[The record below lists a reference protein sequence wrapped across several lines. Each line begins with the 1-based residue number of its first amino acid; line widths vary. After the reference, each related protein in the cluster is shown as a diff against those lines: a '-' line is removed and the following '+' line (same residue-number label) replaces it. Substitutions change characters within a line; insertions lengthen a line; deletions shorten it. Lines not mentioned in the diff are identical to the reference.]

1 MVPQWSNLN
10 KPTGADAMNKPKQ
23 PTTKPAKPSKK
34 PAPSQKPAQ
43 PDEREYHLTR
53 RDAAAGAPA
62 DESVTGEEDP
72 GAGLEFLV
80 DKPRH

>member
-1 MVPQWSNLN
+1 
-10 KPTGADAMNKPKQ
+10 MNKPKQ
-23 PTTKPAKPSKK
+23 PITKPAKPSKI
-34 PAPSQKPAQ
+34 PSPTQKPAQ
-43 PDEREYHLTR
+43 PEEREFHLTR

-80 DKPRH
+80 KK